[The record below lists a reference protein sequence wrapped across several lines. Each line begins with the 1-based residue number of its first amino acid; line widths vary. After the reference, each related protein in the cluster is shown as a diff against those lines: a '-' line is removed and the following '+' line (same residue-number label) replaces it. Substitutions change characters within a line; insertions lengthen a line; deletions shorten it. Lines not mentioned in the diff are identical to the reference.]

1 MENWRKSIVEVLREC
16 NGESN
21 LEEIYEKI
29 KPSIPN
35 LDIAWKAGTR
45 STLEINSSDSEA
57 WNRKHDLFGNIEK
70 GSGVWKLR
78 TNYYRNEILDPHTNF
93 YFLTTGKK
101 KHGDINYEKYTWNVH
116 QNNKLKTGDIF
127 IYRVSQK
134 NSFNNQFYFFGA
146 GKIGTIYAANAESKP
161 DFKEG
166 DVFANIIKPIEFEN
180 SIFQGELKPS
190 DLDHEGKNWE
200 RYFQNYGIDEISLDK
215 FLFILN
221 KGTNKDIKFD
231 PEENEIQIETRKK
244 IFEHD
249 YKVPNSRV
257 TAKSRGIYQRIF
269 REKIILPNYEYR
281 CAITGIKTK
290 SCLTAAHILKWADYE
305 EYRLDPQNGICLSKL
320 VDICF
325 ERNLIYIDDTYRV
338 NLRDK
343 VKQDKKLY
351 KELIK
356 YEGKKIHLP
365 TQKILHPNKKFLEI
379 HRNKIK

>member
-1 MENWRKSIVEVLREC
+1 MENWRKSVVEVLREC

-29 KPSIPN
+29 KPSIPD

-45 STLEINSSDSEA
+45 RTLEINSSDSEA
-57 WNRKHDLFGNIEK
+57 WNRKHDLFGNTQK
-70 GSGVWKLR
+70 GSGIWKLR
-78 TNYYRNEILDPHTNF
+78 TNYYRKEILDPHTNF

-101 KHGDINYEKYTWNVH
+101 KHGDINYEKYTWNIH

-146 GKIGTIYAANAESKP
+146 GKIGTIFEANSESKP

-180 SIFQGELKPS
+180 SIFQDNLKPS

-221 KGTNKDIKFD
+221 QGTIKDIKFD

-249 YKVPNSRV
+249 YKVPNSKV

-338 NLRDK
+338 NLRDEIK
-343 VKQDKKLY
+343 KDKMLY
-351 KELIK
+351 KELVK
-356 YEGKKIHLP
+356 YEGIKIHLP
-365 TQKILHPNKKFLEI
+365 TQKSLYPNKKFLEI
-379 HRNKIK
+379 HRNKIG

>member
-78 TNYYRNEILDPHTNF
+78 TNYYRNEILDQHTNF

-146 GKIGTIYAANAESKP
+146 GKIGTIYEANAESKP

-290 SCLTAAHILKWADYE
+290 
-305 EYRLDPQNGICLSKL
+305 
-320 VDICF
+320 
-325 ERNLIYIDDTYRV
+325 
-338 NLRDK
+338 
-343 VKQDKKLY
+343 
-351 KELIK
+351 
-356 YEGKKIHLP
+356 
-365 TQKILHPNKKFLEI
+365 
-379 HRNKIK
+379 

>member
-1 MENWRKSIVEVLREC
+1 MENWRKTTVEILREC
-16 NGESN
+16 PEEIH
-21 LEEIYEKI
+21 LEELYKKV
-29 KPSIPN
+29 KPFIN
-35 LDIAWKAGTR
+35 DLDSLWKEGTR
-45 STLEINSSDSEA
+45 RTLAMNSSDSDI
-57 WNRKHDLFGNIEK
+57 WDKKHDLFEIKSK
-70 GSGVWKLR
+70 GSGMWKLR
-78 TNYYRNEILDPHTNF
+78 TNFYREEILNPNTKF

-101 KHGDINYEKYTWNVH
+101 KHGDVNYEKYTWNIH

-134 NSFNNQFYFFGA
+134 NSTNNKFYFFGA
-146 GKIGTIYAANAESKP
+146 GKIGNIYEADEESKP
-161 DFKEG
+161 DFTEG
-166 DVFANIIKPIEFEN
+166 DVFANIINPIEFEN
-180 SIFQGELKPS
+180 SIFQDELKPN
-190 DLDHEGKNWE
+190 DLDHKGKNWE

-221 KGTNKDIKFD
+221 KGTNKNQTFD
-231 PEENEIQIETRKK
+231 LEENDIQVKVRKK
-244 IFEHD
+244 IFQHE
-249 YKVPNSRV
+249 YKVKNSEV
-257 TAKSRGIYQRIF
+257 TIKSRGIYQKIF
-269 REKIILPNYEYR
+269 RNKIILPNYEYR
-281 CAITGIKTK
+281 CAITGIKTR
-290 SCLTAAHILKWADYE
+290 SCLTAAHILRWADYE

-325 ERNLIYIDDTYRV
+325 ENNLIFIDDEYRV
-338 NLRDK
+338 NLSDK

>member
-1 MENWRKSIVEVLREC
+1 MENWRKSVVEVLREC

-21 LEEIYEKI
+21 LDEIYEKI

-35 LDIAWKAGTR
+35 LEIAWKAGTR

-57 WNRKHDLFGNIEK
+57 WNRKHDLFGNIQK
-70 GSGVWKLR
+70 GSGIWKLR
-78 TNYYRNEILDPHTNF
+78 TNYYRKEILNPNTNF

-146 GKIGTIYAANAESKP
+146 GKIGTIYEANSESKP

-180 SIFQGELKPS
+180 SIFQDELKPS

-221 KGTNKDIKFD
+221 KGTNKDKRFD
-231 PEENEIQIETRKK
+231 PEENEIQIKTRKK

-249 YKVPNSRV
+249 YKVPNSQV

-338 NLRDK
+338 NLRDEIK
-343 VKQDKKLY
+343 KDKMLY
-351 KELIK
+351 KELVK
-356 YEGKKIHLP
+356 YEGIKINLP
-365 TQKILHPNKKFLEI
+365 NQKSLYPNKKFLEI
-379 HRNKIK
+379 HRNKIE

>member
-21 LEEIYEKI
+21 LEEIYVKI

-343 VKQDKKLY
+343 IKKDEMLY
-351 KELIK
+351 KELVK
-356 YEGKKIHLP
+356 YEGIKIHLP
-365 TQKILHPNKKFLEI
+365 NQKSLYPNKKFLEI
-379 HRNKIK
+379 HKNKIG